1 MLVTKIVITHV
12 AKSRC
17 KLAIYNKV
25 DWSSKPRFSRFS
37 KGIVEKHALD
47 DLDLDA
53 MDLADVVADQVRKL
67 GPGARTK
74 KAVQIFGH
82 VGQQTSVSLFS
93 SNEGEK
99 KKGKIQQRTLGR
111 MLWER
116 TSSFLET
123 AVSSVM
129 MWIFAAL
136 KWIWKIAS
144 ANSIL
149 LSLLLLSAAA
159 NLFMTGKDTSEWL
172 KEREAA
178 RFMER
183 VGIKPNMVMSRA
195 VYVADLPSAVSF
207 TSPFET
213 LIGNLGISNE
223 NNRCLQT
230 FQAISNVT
238 DLDAPY
244 ELAGVGLRDKN
255 SRSTARRIRRSRQQ
269 LGSYRHDLLVAMRV
283 VNKIEGEMVT
293 AEWENWLVGEVS
305 RCAGLKEAFSAE
317 KGQKILAASSG
328 REKEVLEWQREYC
341 GSCRAELE
349 RVGGEGK
356 VGGGMF

>member
-17 KLAIYNKV
+17 KLSIYNKV
-25 DWSSKPRFSRFS
+25 EWSTKPRFS
-37 KGIVEKHALD
+37 KALVEKHALD

-53 MDLADVVADQVRKL
+53 MDLTDVVADQVRKL

-93 SNEGEK
+93 SNDGDK
-99 KKGKIQQRTLGR
+99 KKGKIQQRTLGT

-136 KWIWKIAS
+136 KWGWKIMS

-149 LSLLLLSAAA
+149 LSLLIFSAGV
-159 NLFMTGKDTSEWL
+159 NLFMSGKDTSEWW

-178 RFMER
+178 HFMKR

-195 VYVADLPSAVSF
+195 VYVADLPSAVF
-207 TSPFET
+207 YTSPLET
-213 LIGNLGISNE
+213 LSTSLGAGE
-223 NNRCLQT
+223 QNRCLQT
-230 FQAISNVT
+230 FKSISNAT
-238 DLDAPY
+238 DLSAPY
-244 ELAGVGLRDKN
+244 ELAGVGLADKN
-255 SRSTARRIRRSRQQ
+255 TKATARRIRRSRQQ

-283 VNKIEGEMVT
+283 VNRIEGEMVT

-305 RCAGLKEAFSAE
+305 RCSGLKEAFSGE
-317 KGQKILAASSG
+317 KGQKILASTTG
-328 REKEVLEWQREYC
+328 REKEILEWQKEYC
-341 GSCRAELE
+341 GSCRAELD
-349 RVGGEGK
+349 RVGGTEK